1 MKIYLVTKFCLII
14 FLCITSFLLANENVW
29 AETVPEVSGNFMLVK
44 TPDKNEAS
52 NLLLVKKKD
61 GLNSLIKVEGQTEG
75 NIKTPNNIHGSL

>member
-1 MKIYLVTKFCLII
+1 MII
-14 FLCITSFLLANENVW
+14 FVCILSFLFKNEYAL

-61 GLNSLIKVEGQTEG
+61 GLKSLIKIEGQTEG
-75 NIKTPNNIHGSL
+75 NIKTPDCIYG